1 MEKVKKIVNE
11 SREVDAVQI
20 TKKEFVDIT
29 AKECANVFM
38 QLSHSDNID
47 VLDILVPLVCAK
59 FSANVMNTIF
69 GDKNEESE
77 DKCNG

>member
-1 MEKVKKIVNE
+1 MEKVKKIVND

-29 AKECANVFM
+29 AKECANMFT
-38 QLSHSDNID
+38 QLSNSGEKG
-47 VLDILVPLVCAK
+47 VEDILLPIICAK
-59 FSANVMNTIF
+59 YAAHIMARIF
-69 GDKNEESE
+69 ADDNEESE